1 MSVERDSSLAEF
13 LSTCRLF
20 ATLEREDRLILARSG
35 ARRRLNKEQVIH
47 RRGERAGSLVVIL
60 SGQLEIRR
68 PLENGDEAKVRTV
81 GSGAV
86 IGLSPALGA
95 AHSADVVAAVESE
108 VLVIPASALREAF
121 RKDPQIAVRAIL
133 QLAAW
138 LADVTD
144 ELESLRAS
152 DVFDRTRRKLYQLA
166 KGQRELRIT
175 HEELAAH
182 VGASRANVSRALK
195 RLEKAGT
202 VRLGRGRVVMTA
214 VDQ

>member
-1 MSVERDSSLAEF
+1 VSVERDSSLADF
-13 LSTCRLF
+13 LSTCRIF
-20 ATLEREDRLILARSG
+20 ATLELEDRLALARAG
-35 ARRRLNKEQVIH
+35 VRRRLSGKQVIH
-47 RRGERAGSLVVIL
+47 RRGERASSLVVVL

-68 PLENGDEAKVRTV
+68 TLENGEEVKVRTV

-108 VLVIPASALREAF
+108 VLVIPASALRDAF

-133 QLAAW
+133 QLAEW

-144 ELESLRAS
+144 EVDALRAS
-152 DVFDRTRRKLYQLA
+152 DVLERTRRKLHQLA
-166 KGQRELRIT
+166 KGRRELRIT

-195 RLEKAGT
+195 RLETAGEIS
-202 VRLGRGRVVMTA
+202 LGRGRVVLVGTER
-214 VDQ
+214 